1 MPHPVCPSPCV
12 PAGQTRFLT
21 RAKTLASCYHC
32 TLLVGSNEYQ
42 CYCFTFDNMCTIISY
57 IVLYPVVLDVCKGKF
72 LLLSLRVVTIIGAP
86 FLLSLEIN
94 LTSLSP
100 LLSFPLLLVRS
111 AVIYNHM
118 IVLEICILFSLL
130 LCFGDNFLHLCWS

>member
-1 MPHPVCPSPCV
+1 
-12 PAGQTRFLT
+12 
-21 RAKTLASCYHC
+21 
-32 TLLVGSNEYQ
+32 
-42 CYCFTFDNMCTIISY
+42 MCTIISY

>member
-1 MPHPVCPSPCV
+1 MSLGSSSRPIWPDIFCKFHPLRGLYNRVTV
-12 PAGQTRFLT
+12 RGV
-21 RAKTLASCYHC
+21 Y
-32 TLLVGSNEYQ
+32 NY
-42 CYCFTFDNMCTIISY
+42 ISY
-57 IVLYPVVLDVCKGKF
+57 IVSYPVVLDVCKGKF